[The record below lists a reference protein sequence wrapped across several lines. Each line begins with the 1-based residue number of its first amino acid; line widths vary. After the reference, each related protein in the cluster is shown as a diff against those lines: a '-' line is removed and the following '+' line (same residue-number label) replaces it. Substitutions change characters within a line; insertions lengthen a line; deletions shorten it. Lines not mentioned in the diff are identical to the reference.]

1 MYKIAQKSLE
11 NIIVFVFVEHP
22 SDSTFLSQFS
32 ISLCSTILINRNIVQ
47 KFQACLE
54 AFQINKMMNDDHNE

>member
-22 SDSTFLSQFS
+22 SDSTFFSQFP
-32 ISLCSTILINRNIVQ
+32 ISLCSTILINRNI
-47 KFQACLE
+47 
-54 AFQINKMMNDDHNE
+54 